1 MNIFHAYFSHYLF
14 RLYKEYL
21 SPYKIHL
28 IIVSILMAVVSGC
41 NGVMVL
47 VIGPIIDKLF
57 ISHDPQYLIT
67 IPIIII
73 LVTLAKGVAEY
84 FQNYLLK
91 NVGQRL
97 VSNMQ
102 VTMYKNFINSDLKTI
117 QEYSSGKVISKFT
130 NDIIL
135 MRGALLKFF
144 EGISKHLMSVIVFV
158 SIMFYTEPYISL
170 ILFLIFPLAIY
181 PIHLLGIKIEKSVSA
196 AQKELENFTS
206 NIQATLDSSL
216 EVKSYLGEES
226 EIKRMSNVIETIFIH
241 YQNSI
246 KFDSMSSPI
255 IETLGGILLAII
267 IIYGSIMT
275 FESESTPGSI
285 YSFIA
290 AFSAAYRPFKSI
302 TALNIYFREGVSA
315 SKRIFALLDINKNL
329 DKKNPVINLESEIK
343 TLEIKNV
350 SLTIGEKTIINNIS
364 FDIKGPKNIA
374 IIGESGSGKTT
385 LANMIAGFCNP
396 SSGEILINDQSIN
409 LYSHNSL
416 RKHIA
421 YVTQN
426 PKLFNITIK
435 ENISYPNPTDEIT
448 KVIRASK
455 LAFAD
460 QFVLNLRGQY
470 DYLVRNSGNKFSAGQ
485 LQRISIARSLY
496 KDSYLMIFDEA
507 TNSLDQNTEKM
518 IRDGI
523 IASNTNKINIFITHR
538 INDLNNFDQIILM
551 KDGKIIESGTPQELI
566 QNKDEYFHLLKTNS

>member
-206 NIQATLDSSL
+206 NIQETLDSSL

-285 YSFIA
+285 YSFMA

-435 ENISYPNPTDEIT
+435 ENISYPNLTDEIT

-523 IASNTNKINIFITHR
+523 IASNTKKINIFITHR
-538 INDLNNFDQIILM
+538 INDLNNFDQIIVM
-551 KDGKIIESGTPQELI
+551 KDGKIIESGTPKELI
-566 QNKDEYFHLLKTNS
+566 QNKGEYFHLLKINS

>member
-206 NIQATLDSSL
+206 NIQETLDSSL

-285 YSFIA
+285 YSFMA

-566 QNKDEYFHLLKTNS
+566 QNKGEYFHLLKTNS

>member
-523 IASNTNKINIFITHR
+523 ITSNTNKINIFITHR
-538 INDLNNFDQIILM
+538 INDLNNFDQIIVM

>member
-1 MNIFHAYFSHYLF
+1 
-14 RLYKEYL
+14 
-21 SPYKIHL
+21 
-28 IIVSILMAVVSGC
+28 MAVVSGC